1 MFTSTWDA
9 ASTTTSSDSA
19 TSHRHVINIIMHR
32 RLFPK
37 ELSSNHPYACRDHS
51 VVTSQDLHSSL
62 VSVCGVL
69 LPRRRINDK
78 GDEAKRDNMLNE
90 SLVYTAT
97 TLLNMKS
104 LALAV
109 CEVQTHEA
117 FHAPTLQPS

>member
-1 MFTSTWDA
+1 
-9 ASTTTSSDSA
+9 
-19 TSHRHVINIIMHR
+19 
-32 RLFPK
+32 
-37 ELSSNHPYACRDHS
+37 
-51 VVTSQDLHSSL
+51 L

-69 LPRRRINDK
+69 LPRRRIKDK

-109 CEVQTHEA
+109 CEVQTRTKPSI
-117 FHAPTLQPS
+117 HAPTLEPSEIFTHFVYVGMI